1 MERLNILGVCKI
13 RWIKNGDF
21 TNEYHRIIYS
31 GGDLENC
38 IKDITILHAH
48 S

>member
-1 MERLNILGVCKI
+1 MHKVKKNVMERLNINILGVCKM

-31 GGDLENC
+31 GGE
-38 IKDITILHAH
+38 